1 MIQIKNLSKSF
12 ATQLIFDDVS
22 LSMSCGEKLGFVG
35 RNGSG
40 KSTLFSMISGE
51 QGFESGSIIKPK
63 NYRIGVLPQYIKFTY
78 NTLLKECTSVLSGDK
93 EFEEFRVEK
102 ILMGLGFTQEDF
114 AKDPMHFSGGY
125 QLRINLTKLL
135 VQDFNL
141 ILLDEPSN
149 YLDITSIRWLQD
161 FLRSYK
167 GEFILITHD
176 RYFMDSVV
184 THVAG
189 INRKK
194 IKKVQGNTQKLYDQ
208 WAEEDEIHEKTMLN
222 IEAKRKNLEQF
233 VTRFKAQAN
242 KASQAQSKIKQIA
255 KLPIM
260 EKMTNE
266 RLMSFSFNHHSIN
279 SKDFLSATD
288 LCFSYEATNP
298 LIKDFNYKIF
308 NGDRIAIIGKNGK
321 GKSTLLNLL
330 AGVLQSQN
338 GEIKKANE
346 LRIGHF
352 GQTNITNLT
361 STNTI
366 IEEIQSA
373 NEDLGGREIRSIC
386 GAMAFEGDLAEKKI
400 SVLSGGEKS
409 RVLLGKLLA
418 KKTNLLLLD
427 EPTNHLDMESI
438 EIIMN
443 QLESYEGSVI
453 IVSHNEGIIRDF
465 AKRLIVFQNNE
476 ILCFEGNYDYFLNKI
491 GWIDEENEKNNKKK
505 GSRQE
510 SKQRRS
516 EIIKERSKVLKPLKD
531 KIDFLENEI
540 FKLEEDLKF
549 YNDDIIKA
557 SETSDAQKIKILSM
571 NIDIAHKK
579 IERNFNELTEIM
591 PEYETLEK
599 KYQNLLEEDES

>member
-12 ATQLIFDDVS
+12 ATQLIFDDIT
-22 LSMSCGEKLGFVG
+22 LSMSSGEKLGLIG

-51 QGFESGSIIKPK
+51 QGYDKGSIIKPK
-63 NYRIGVLPQYIKFTY
+63 NYRIGVLPQYIKFSY
-78 NTLLKECTSVLSGDK
+78 DTLLKECTSVLTGEQ

-114 AKDPMHFSGGY
+114 AKNPMHFSGGY

-149 YLDITSIRWLQD
+149 YLDITSIRWLKD
-161 FLRSYK
+161 FLKSYK

-208 WAEEDEIHEKTMLN
+208 WAEEDEIHEKTMQN

-260 EKMTNE
+260 EKMTQE
-266 RLMSFSFNHHSIN
+266 RLLSFTFNYAPSN
-279 SKDFLSATD
+279 SKDFLSVNNLNFNYPD
-288 LCFSYEATNP
+288 CP
-298 LIKDFNYKIF
+298 QIIKDFSYKIF

-321 GKSTLLNLL
+321 GKSTLLNIL
-330 AGVLQSQN
+330 AGILNQQV
-338 GEIKKANE
+338 GEIKKASD

-352 GQTNITNLT
+352 GQTNIMNLT
-361 STNTI
+361 PTNTI
-366 IEEIQSA
+366 IEEIQSV
-373 NEDLGGREIRSIC
+373 NEDLGNKEIRSIC
-386 GAMAFEGDLAEKKI
+386 GAMAFEGSLAEKKI

-418 KKTNLLLLD
+418 QKTNLLLLD
-427 EPTNHLDMESI
+427 EPTNHLDIESI

-443 QLESYEGSVI
+443 QLDSYEGSVI
-453 IVSHNEGIIRDF
+453 IVTHNEGILKGF
-465 AKRLIVFQNNE
+465 AKRLVVFQNNE
-476 ILCFEGNYDYFLNKI
+476 TMCFEGDYNYFLEKI
-491 GWIDEENEKNNKKK
+491 GWADEDTEKTNKKK
-505 GSRQE
+505 GTKQE
-510 SKQRRS
+510 IKQKRS

-531 KIDFLENEI
+531 RIDFLENEI
-540 FKLEEDLKF
+540 SKLEDDLKYF
-549 YNDDIIKA
+549 NDDIIKA
-557 SETSDAQKIKILSM
+557 SETSDAIKIKNLSM
-571 NIDIAHKK
+571 NIDFAHKK
-579 IERNFNELTEIM
+579 IEKYFTELTEIM

-599 KYQNLLEEDES
+599 KYQVFLEGADI